1 MHVLLDVFGPEIPGQ
16 VAAALFNGYRL
27 SNFL

>member
-16 VAAALFNGYRL
+16 VAAVIGCLAKPI
-27 SNFL
+27 